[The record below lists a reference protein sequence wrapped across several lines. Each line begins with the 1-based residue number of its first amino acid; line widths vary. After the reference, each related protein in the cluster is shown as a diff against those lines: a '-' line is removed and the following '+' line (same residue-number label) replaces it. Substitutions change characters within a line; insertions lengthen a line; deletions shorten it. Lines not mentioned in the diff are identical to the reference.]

1 MQLLKKITIKHVLC
15 LYIIL
20 CPILDILSFAF
31 RNYFNTNISI
41 STFLRPIIPVMVS
54 IYIFIKANKKNKCIL
69 GATAGIYALYAFLH
83 LFVASDFFTGCSY
96 GGFTKELQYIINFTF
111 LIVNLINFYYA
122 FIKNKWRKDE
132 NVTNEQTNNLKL
144 TNNIKVAILIMCL
157 IYMASIYLAILTKT
171 SSYTYKGEQIGYK
184 GWIESG
190 NSLSAIL
197 CLSIFVILDLIKD
210 KKYRIWAVIA
220 IISTGI
226 FLVALIGT
234 RTGLIGFF
242 LGLAIFITLE
252 VFFSKNKVAIIG
264 FVIIAVGVIG
274 IGLVGSNTLIRRKQ
288 MNEAMYTIIDEK
300 TGEVGH
306 MTGDMLR
313 IKNKILDGT
322 LEEGYMSDAQ
332 KQAVLDL
339 NEYAEKVNLP
349 GNETRV
355 QQLMYNIFLVKNQK
369 SMLGIIFGNGYETN
383 FREMVMENE
392 LASLILNFGI
402 IGFVLYP
409 GPFVLILIKSIIV
422 ILKKLKNKEK
432 IKTGFLMNVAAL
444 GLAFVLSY
452 LTGYIFFN
460 SSVMIILAGISVEI
474 LRVISEEKENTMK

>member
-1 MQLLKKITIKHVLC
+1 
-15 LYIIL
+15 
-20 CPILDILSFAF
+20 
-31 RNYFNTNISI
+31 
-41 STFLRPIIPVMVS
+41 
-54 IYIFIKANKKNKCIL
+54 
-69 GATAGIYALYAFLH
+69 
-83 LFVASDFFTGCSY
+83 
-96 GGFTKELQYIINFTF
+96 
-111 LIVNLINFYYA
+111 
-122 FIKNKWRKDE
+122 
-132 NVTNEQTNNLKL
+132 
-144 TNNIKVAILIMCL
+144 
-157 IYMASIYLAILTKT
+157 
-171 SSYTYKGEQIGYK
+171 
-184 GWIESG
+184 
-190 NSLSAIL
+190 
-197 CLSIFVILDLIKD
+197 
-210 KKYRIWAVIA
+210 
-220 IISTGI
+220 
-226 FLVALIGT
+226 
-234 RTGLIGFF
+234 
-242 LGLAIFITLE
+242 LE

-313 IKNKILDGT
+313 IKNKIIDGT

-339 NEYAEKVNLP
+339 NEYAENVNLP

-402 IGFVLYP
+402 IGFVLYA

-474 LRVISEEKENTMK
+474 LRVISEEKEKKIL